1 MSGQEYYGG
10 SYNQPPPQQG
20 YGGYGAP
27 PAQPPYGGH
36 EQYGG
41 SPYPPQ
47 QVRAFTYISRFA
59 CSRKALTAL

>member
-10 SYNQPPPQQG
+10 SYNQPPQQQG
-20 YGGYGAP
+20 YGGYDQYNQHGAP

-47 QVRAFTYISRFA
+47 QVRAFTYIPRFPCA
-59 CSRKALTAL
+59 